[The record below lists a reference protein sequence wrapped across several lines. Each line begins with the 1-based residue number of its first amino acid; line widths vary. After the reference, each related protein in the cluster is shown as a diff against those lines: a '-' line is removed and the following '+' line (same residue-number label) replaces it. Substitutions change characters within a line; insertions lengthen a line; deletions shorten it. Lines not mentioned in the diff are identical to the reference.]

1 MDSFF
6 QRRDKS
12 KGSGEDKSGNSV
24 PWVEKYRP
32 ARVDD
37 VVAQD
42 EAVHTLQRAAT
53 TLALPHLLFYGSPG
67 TGKTSTILAIAHQFF
82 PTPELFRE
90 RVLELNASDER
101 GIDVVRHRI
110 KEFAMCAAAA
120 SARVPGF
127 KIVILDEADA
137 MTVGA
142 QQALRRTMEVFSAST
157 RFALAC
163 NYSAEVIE
171 PIQSRCAVVR
181 FSRLADA
188 DVLAMLRRVADAEH
202 VHVTD
207 DGYQA
212 ILFAA
217 EGDMRHAI
225 NTLQAAAAGNALDT
239 AGAAT
244 AAVVDAK
251 AVYAVADQPHPEIVR
266 RALRHCL
273 DGNFDEAQKLF
284 CALVYQGYAPN
295 DVVATI
301 FRVLKSA
308 GSGADSSSTSSSTS
322 IGTEAQRLE
331 FMREIGLAHVVTG
344 AEGVNTL
351 TQLMGL
357 VARLCLKKAAPAPA
371 SAAAPL

>member
-1 MDSFF
+1 ML
-6 QRRDKS
+6 
-12 KGSGEDKSGNSV
+12 

-32 ARVDD
+32 KRLED
-37 VVAQD
+37 VVGNR
-42 EAVHTLQRAAT
+42 EALERMMVLAREGNMPNLILSGPPGCGKTTSVLALAHTLLGAK
-53 TLALPHLLFYGSPG
+53 YS
-67 TGKTSTILAIAHQFF
+67 
-82 PTPELFRE
+82 EC
-90 RVLELNASDER
+90 VLELNASDDR
-101 GIDVVRHRI
+101 GIDVVRNTI
-110 KEFAMCAAAA
+110 KLFAHKKVADLP
-120 SARVPGF
+120 PGRH

-212 ILFAA
+212 LLFAA

-225 NTLQAAAAGNALDT
+225 NTLQAAAAGNALD
-239 AGAAT
+239 AAT
-244 AAVVDAK
+244 AAGAAAASVVVDAK

-295 DVVATI
+295 DVVATV

-308 GSGADSSSTSSSTS
+308 GSDSGSAGGL
-322 IGTEAQRLE
+322 GTEAQRLD

-344 AEGVNTL
+344 TEGVNTL

-357 VARLCLKKAAPAPA
+357 VARLCLKKAAPST

>member
-1 MDSFF
+1 ML
-6 QRRDKS
+6 
-12 KGSGEDKSGNSV
+12 

-32 ARVDD
+32 KRLED
-37 VVAQD
+37 VVGNR
-42 EAVHTLQRAAT
+42 EALERMMVLAREGNMPNLILSGPPGCGKTTSVLALAHTLLGAK
-53 TLALPHLLFYGSPG
+53 YG
-67 TGKTSTILAIAHQFF
+67 
-82 PTPELFRE
+82 EC
-90 RVLELNASDER
+90 VLELNASDDR
-101 GIDVVRHRI
+101 GIDVVRNTI
-110 KEFAMCAAAA
+110 KLFAHKKVADLP
-120 SARVPGF
+120 PGRH

-188 DVLAMLRRVADAEH
+188 DVLAMLRRVADAER
-202 VHVTD
+202 VQVTD

-212 ILFAA
+212 LLFAA
-217 EGDMRHAI
+217 EGDMRHAL

-239 AGAAT
+239 AGTAT
-244 AAVVDAK
+244 AAVVDAR

-273 DGNFDEAQKLF
+273 DGRFDDAQKLF

-295 DVVATI
+295 DVVATV
-301 FRVLKSA
+301 FRVLKSGDGNPSAA
-308 GSGADSSSTSSSTS
+308 GGGNSL
-322 IGTEAQRLE
+322 GTEAQRLE
-331 FMREIGLAHVVTG
+331 FMREVGLAHVVTG

-357 VARLCLKKAAPAPA
+357 VARLCLKNS
-371 SAAAPL
+371 SANGGSSSSAKPGTAPLS

>member
-1 MDSFF
+1 ML
-6 QRRDKS
+6 
-12 KGSGEDKSGNSV
+12 

-32 ARVDD
+32 KRLED
-37 VVAQD
+37 VVGNR
-42 EAVHTLQRAAT
+42 EALERMMVLAREGNMPNLILSGPPGCGKTTSVLALAHTLLGAK
-53 TLALPHLLFYGSPG
+53 YS
-67 TGKTSTILAIAHQFF
+67 
-82 PTPELFRE
+82 EC
-90 RVLELNASDER
+90 VLELNASDDR
-101 GIDVVRHRI
+101 GIDVVRNTI
-110 KEFAMCAAAA
+110 KLFAHKKVADLP
-120 SARVPGF
+120 PGRH

-212 ILFAA
+212 LLFAA

-239 AGAAT
+239 AAAAGAA
-244 AAVVDAK
+244 AAASVVVDAK

-295 DVVATI
+295 DVVATV

-308 GSGADSSSTSSSTS
+308 GSDGGSAGSSAGGL
-322 IGTEAQRLE
+322 GTEAQRLD

-344 AEGVNTL
+344 TEGVNTL

-357 VARLCLKKAAPAPA
+357 VARLCLKKAAPST